1 MTHKR
6 LWGPFRKAE
15 CGVRSVECEFGVR
28 SSECGVRSSEFGVRS
43 MKLKIDSETDKVM
56 TTQNSADRT
65 PHSALR
71 TPHFPVVAI
80 DGPSGSGKST
90 VGKAIARRL
99 NYLYI
104 DSGAVYRAVGLK
116 ALGTN
121 TALEDSR
128 GIAALAKQASI
139 TLEGD
144 PDHLRVFLDGRDV
157 SREIRLPDASH
168 ASSVVATIP
177 EVREAVV
184 EKLREMSLERGVV
197 MDGRDIGTKVFPD
210 ALVKIFLDASLEVR
224 ARRRCE
230 EERERGRDVTV
241 EQIGVELEE
250 RDRRDTERAATPL
263 VKAPDAIFIDTS
275 EMPLDRVIDQVLEII
290 RTRS

>member
-1 MTHKR
+1 M
-6 LWGPFRKAE
+6 
-15 CGVRSVECEFGVR
+15 RSAVCA
-28 SSECGVRSSEFGVRS
+28 VRS
-43 MKLKIDSETDKVM
+43 MKPKIDSETEKVM
-56 TTQNSADRT
+56 TTQNSAYRT
-65 PHSALR
+65 PHTALR

-90 VGKAIARRL
+90 VGKAIARTL
-99 NYLYI
+99 GYLYI
-104 DSGAVYRAVGLK
+104 DSGAVYRAVALK
-116 ALGTN
+116 ALETQ
-121 TALEDSR
+121 TPLEDSCS
-128 GIAALAKQASI
+128 IATLAHQASI
-139 TLEGD
+139 KLEGD
-144 PDHLRVFLDGRDV
+144 PDHLRVLLDGRNVTID
-157 SREIRLPDASH
+157 IRLPDASR

-210 ALVKIFLDASLEVR
+210 ALVKIFLDASLDVR

-230 EERERGRDVTV
+230 EERERGRNVTA
-241 EQIGVELEE
+241 EQVRLELEE

-263 VKAPDAIFIDTS
+263 VKAGDAIFIDTS

-290 RTRS
+290 GTRR

>member
-1 MTHKR
+1 
-6 LWGPFRKAE
+6 
-15 CGVRSVECEFGVR
+15 
-28 SSECGVRSSEFGVRS
+28 
-43 MKLKIDSETDKVM
+43 MKPKIDSETDKVM
-56 TTQNSADRT
+56 TTQNSAHRT

-71 TPHFPVVAI
+71 TPHFPIVVAI

-90 VGKAIARRL
+90 VGKAIARTL

-116 ALGTN
+116 ALETN
-121 TALEDSR
+121 TALQDSR
-128 GIAALAKQASI
+128 AVATLARQATI
-139 TLEGD
+139 KLEGD

-157 SREIRLPDASH
+157 SSAIRLPDASH
-168 ASSVVATIP
+168 ASSVVATIR

-197 MDGRDIGTKVFPD
+197 MDGRDIGTTVFPD
-210 ALVKIFLDASLEVR
+210 ALVKIFLDASLDVR

-230 EERERGRDVTV
+230 EERERGREVTV
-241 EQIGVELEE
+241 ERVRVELEE
-250 RDRRDTERAATPL
+250 RDGRDTQRAATPL

-275 EMPLDRVIDQVLEII
+275 DMPLDRVIDQVLEII

>member
-1 MTHKR
+1 MD
-6 LWGPFRKAE
+6 
-15 CGVRSVECEFGVR
+15 
-28 SSECGVRSSEFGVRS
+28 
-43 MKLKIDSETDKVM
+43 KLVI
-56 TTQNSADRT
+56 
-65 PHSALR
+65 
-71 TPHFPVVAI
+71 AI

-99 NYLYI
+99 GYLYI

-116 ALGTN
+116 ALETS
-121 TALEDSR
+121 TPLDDASSVARLALDSN
-128 GIAALAKQASI
+128 IK
-139 TLEGD
+139 LEGD
-144 PDHLRVFLDGRDV
+144 PDHLRVILDGRDV
-157 SREIRLPDASH
+157 STEIRLPDASH

-184 EKLREMSLERGVV
+184 DKLREMARAGGVV

-210 ALVKIFLDASLEVR
+210 AQVKLFLDASLDVR
-224 ARRRCE
+224 ARRRYE

-241 EQIGVELEE
+241 EQIRTELEG
-250 RDRRDTERAATPL
+250 RDRRDRERAATPL

-275 EMPLDRVIDQVLEII
+275 DIPLDQLVQRVLEIV